1 MLRVNESNGN
11 NNQMIAIKEIRVRP
25 QQMDDK
31 EYQFKFGSIIRF
43 LEHGDQVK
51 LIVMLRGQEIT
62 HKEIG
67 ERLLLR
73 FFQDL
78 EEHGKAEWPP
88 VVQERQV
95 FLVFAPKV
103 K

>member
-1 MLRVNESNGN
+1 
-11 NNQMIAIKEIRVRP
+11 MIAVKEIRVRP

-31 EYQFKFGSIIRF
+31 EYQFKCDSIIRF

-51 LIVMLRGQEIT
+51 LIAVLRGKEIA
-62 HKEIG
+62 HKETG

-73 FFQDL
+73 FVQDL
-78 EEHGKAEWPP
+78 EEYGKAELPP

-95 FLVFAPKV
+95 FVVFAPKV